1 MSDLK
6 KNINLPLLYE
16 VRKDV
21 FEKIKNVHCGE
32 RLFSMM
38 HHMDLLVRTARK
50 EGLLALED
58 AAKEIPAEIRFYQ
71 DIQSAVSYVCGGL
84 EGEDIIEILTARY
97 WIKNLQAEDLTEI
110 PTSRYWA
117 KNLQGDDALLYFM
130 MILSVIRIQDGVPPY
145 LLECLLIACLPD
157 DAAEKYKEYK
167 KQYPSAETEKTP
179 VEALLSHEPDIGEG
193 GILVVKRL
201 LEEKIELADVQ
212 TLKGMIHDAK
222 GTDLEVSL
230 KGLSVHAIK
239 KIFSTMPDYKADEY
253 ASNCEYMGPVR
264 KIDVMASMSELIAIF
279 EKRAENKERKGG
291 KDWA

>member
-97 WIKNLQAEDLTEI
+97 WIKNLQGE
-110 PTSRYWA
+110 
-117 KNLQGDDALLYFM
+117 DALLYFM

>member
-1 MSDLK
+1 MGDLK

-58 AAKEIPAEIRFYQ
+58 AAKEIPAEIGFYQ

-84 EGEDIIEILTARY
+84 EGEDIIEILTVRY
-97 WIKNLQAEDLTEI
+97 WIKNLQGE
-110 PTSRYWA
+110 
-117 KNLQGDDALLYFM
+117 DALLYFM

-145 LLECLLIACLPD
+145 LLECLLLSYLPD
-157 DAAEKYKEYK
+157 DAAERYKEYK
-167 KQYPSAETEKTP
+167 KQHPSAEPEKTP
-179 VEALLSHEPDIGEG
+179 VEALLSHEPDIGKG
-193 GILVVKRL
+193 GIFVIKRL

-212 TLKGMIHDAK
+212 TIKGMIHNAGD
-222 GTDLEVSL
+222 TDLEISL
-230 KGLSVHAIK
+230 KGLSVHARK
-239 KIFSTMPDYKADEY
+239 KLFSAMPDYKANEY

-264 KIDVMASMSELIAIF
+264 QIDVMASMSELTAIL
-279 EKRAENKERKGG
+279 EKLAENQERQGR
-291 KDWA
+291 

>member
-38 HHMDLLVRTARK
+38 HHMDLLARTARK

-97 WIKNLQAEDLTEI
+97 WIKNLQGE
-110 PTSRYWA
+110 
-117 KNLQGDDALLYFM
+117 DALLYFM